1 MSPEAAI
8 AARAI
13 CSITEFHLPG
23 YRESFVSFRR
33 TSDLKRYSRPPGG
46 LPRPNPRDGRH
57 RSVPDWD
64 ATRSLRN
71 QRRAHDGPDDGF
83 HGRHWLTI
91 QLTFFRPGRVN
102 RLCEPSLSG
111 PPFLVFFAQDS

>member
-33 TSDLKRYSRPPGG
+33 TSALKRYSRPPGG
-46 LPRPNPRDGRH
+46 LPRPNPRDDRH

-64 ATRSLRN
+64 ATRSRRN
-71 QRRAHDGPDDGF
+71 QPRAHDGPGDGF
-83 HGRHWLTI
+83 HGHRWLAI
-91 QLTFFRPGRVN
+91 RLTLVRPGRVT
-102 RLCEPSLSG
+102 RLREPSLSKL
-111 PPFLVFFAQDS
+111 PSRVFFAPDL